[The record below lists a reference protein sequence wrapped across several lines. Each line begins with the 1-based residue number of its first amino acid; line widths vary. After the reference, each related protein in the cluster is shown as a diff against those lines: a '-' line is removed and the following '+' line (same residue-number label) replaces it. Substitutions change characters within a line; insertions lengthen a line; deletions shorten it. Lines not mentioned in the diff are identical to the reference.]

1 MVLTTI
7 DKVNYCIL
15 IEISRR
21 TIAFSYS
28 REDGKNQFVPYGDEL
43 VKPLAIYSLGNELR
57 IGKFAAEEA
66 RAGKVGAYD
75 NIFDAIKKPASFTY
89 RGTQYPLNK
98 LLLFGIE
105 QCLREFFDSILYGTE
120 GQLEQNT
127 AKVPICLL
135 MSSELTDNEQAY
147 VISLLRNAGYSNAIS
162 IDYNTMVL
170 GHIRKDLAKN
180 IEKAVF
186 VSNAGNDL
194 FIECIDAQNI
204 QQPKRLFD
212 LNAKDAGRNPQIDHI
227 VKLIWQ
233 DIQFDENSINLVY
246 NECLPE
252 LQKHAQN
259 FLTSGELMCQ
269 NAILFN
275 GHLYEYYLSR
285 NSIVGRRHGID
296 NALDNL
302 FLQLKSKGVEPTKS
316 VIILLK
322 STANNAYVKQSFS
335 EFFPSVIIFDEKKH
349 QDMLN
354 SILESVKNSNYI
366 LNNIAPSSAPCIAD
380 IVISSPYTQIQ
391 TTDIRAFNRE
401 WRVVKGTVSG
411 FMRNRSTN
419 EAKDVLEKFINE
431 YDNLGIDLSE
441 AKMLL
446 EDVKRELQTSSH
458 KEPKPHIEDSDEV
471 DTGKSGPSPN
481 DIKVWMREWR
491 VARAE
496 ARGFLREGKKEQ
508 ARTLLESFI
517 SNHKGMDNDEPRQML
532 SELKTNSSEKG
543 NQGVGSIGSQHV
555 TTSKQ
560 ENPTEG
566 EKLMKELRL
575 KEAREWF
582 TEHKMMKEAAD
593 CTNLIKA
600 SRQIKAYKAEIQSIR
615 NNHNVQLAKSHLD
628 DMKSWRAIYDNYN
641 MDTKEIDDIIGN
653 YKSIK

>member
-28 REDGKNQFVPYGDEL
+28 RDDGKNQFIPYGDEL

-105 QCLREFFDSILYGTE
+105 QCLREFFDSILYGIE

-135 MSSELTDNEQAY
+135 MSSELSDNEQAY
-147 VISLLRNAGYSNAIS
+147 VINLLRSAGYSNTTD
-162 IDYNTMVL
+162 IDYNSLVL
-170 GHIRKDLAKN
+170 DYIRTSLANN
-180 IEKAVF
+180 IEKVAF
-186 VSNAGNDL
+186 VSTSGNDL
-194 FIECIDAQNI
+194 FVDCLDVQDAQ
-204 QQPKRLFD
+204 PRRVFD
-212 LNAKDAGRNPQIDHI
+212 LSAKDAGKNPQIDQI

-233 DIQFDENSINLVY
+233 DIQSDENSMNLVFD
-246 NECLPE
+246 ECLPE
-252 LQKHAQN
+252 LQNQAQN
-259 FLTSGELMCQ
+259 FLASGDLMCQ

-275 GHLYEYYLSR
+275 GHSYEYFLSR
-285 NSIVGRRHGID
+285 SSIISRRHGTD
-296 NALDNL
+296 NALNNL
-302 FLQLKSKGVEPTKS
+302 LLQLRSKGVEPTKS
-316 VIILLK
+316 SIILLK

-335 EFFPSVIIFDEKKH
+335 DSFPSVIIFDEKKH
-349 QDMLN
+349 QEMLS
-354 SILESVKNSNYI
+354 SILESVKKRNYI
-366 LNNIAPSSAPCIAD
+366 LNDIAQSPVPSITGVVVTPLD
-380 IVISSPYTQIQ
+380 TQVQ
-391 TTDIRAFNRE
+391 TDDIRAFNRE

-419 EAKDVLEKFINE
+419 EAKDMLEKFIND

-441 AKMLL
+441 AKSLL
-446 EDVKRELQTSSH
+446 EDVKKELQKSSY
-458 KEPKPHIEDSDEV
+458 KEPEPSIEDADEV

-481 DIKVWMREWR
+481 DIKAWMREWR

-496 ARGFLREGKKEQ
+496 ARGFLREGKKEL

-543 NQGVGSIGSQHV
+543 NQGVDSIGSQHV

-600 SRQIKAYKAEIQSIR
+600 TRQIKAYKAELQSIR
-615 NNHNVQLAKSHLD
+615 NNHNVQLAKSHLE
-628 DMKSWRAIYDNYN
+628 DMKGWHAIYVKYD
-641 MDTKEIDDIIGN
+641 MDTKEIDDIISN